1 MDRAIKDRF
10 AALWAKY
17 FDGAEL
23 PIAFYY
29 TDEAGRAELVKA
41 GAAARCLIGE
51 LAKVRKGA
59 SLCFNVDSVGCP
71 GGKRYLGFGT
81 GEVMPNFS
89 YFLSCGIPGK
99 LEGERY
105 KKSPELVQELM
116 ESSVEVKAPARFI
129 VFKRWDHL
137 EEVDDPVVVIFFAPP
152 DVLAGLF
159 TLANFDSAEPNA
171 VFTPMGSGCSVIV
184 RYPYVEKDAARP
196 RGVLGMFDPS
206 ARPHVPSNYL
216 TFAIPMVR
224 FVTMSDNMEESFL
237 ITHTWSKIRERISR
251 AEWGE

>member
-1 MDRAIKDRF
+1 MPVYTPVATKIVSPEL
-10 AALWAKY
+10 A
-17 FDGAEL
+17 L
-23 PIAFYY
+23 PIAPLIV
-29 TDEAGRAELVKA
+29 AH
-41 GAAARCLIGE
+41 GA
-51 LAKVRKGA
+51 
-59 SLCFNVDSVGCP
+59 
-71 GGKRYLGFGT
+71 
-81 GEVMPNFS
+81 
-89 YFLSCGIPGK
+89 
-99 LEGERY
+99 
-105 KKSPELVQELM
+105 PELVQELM

-196 RGVLGMFDPS
+196 RGVLGMFDPA